1 MTNEGYRF
9 TIGVNVYQGSG
20 PPMSNPITEAR
31 ALETEGRLAEAVQAY
46 DDILNTTDE
55 PLTHALANFRLGSIY
70 RGWRELFTAQRF
82 YAQAHQLDPSNTD
95 IRDAVAELNLY
106 FSENRES
113 VADEMSR
120 KNSDQIVSLFR
131 IATGIKLLTM
141 DKPVQ
146 AYPLL
151 KSRTKIFPNAAMA
164 KHLLTDI
171 QITEDERNSAINFL
185 LERDWL
191 ANTGALLYTITE
203 KGLYNFYIELAQLHV
218 ANAAWTEAVMCY
230 AQASWLCPEQQV
242 PRYHLVICYA
252 EAETWD
258 KAVEIA
264 ANLPAEVP
272 ESIGAVA
279 YHTAVARSYHHIY
292 ETTADDDAKHRV
304 IAACETVLRL
314 DKKAKAISKLLD
326 VYQPKKSWWR
336 R

>member
-1 MTNEGYRF
+1 
-9 TIGVNVYQGSG
+9 
-20 PPMSNPITEAR
+20 MSSPITEAQ
-31 ALETEGRLAEAVQAY
+31 ALESEGRLAEAIQVY

-55 PLTHALANFRLGSIY
+55 TSTHAFANFRLGTIY
-70 RGWRELFTAQRF
+70 HGWRELFTAQRF
-82 YAQAHQLDPSNTD
+82 FAQAHQLEPSNTD

-230 AQASWLCPEQQV
+230 EQASWLHPEQQA
-242 PRYHLVICYA
+242 PRYYLVICHA
-252 EAETWD
+252 EAENWD
-258 KAVEIA
+258 ETVEIA

-272 ESIGAVA
+272 EGVDAVA
-279 YHTAVARSYHHIY
+279 YHTAVAQSYHCVY
-292 ETTADDDAKHRV
+292 ETTGDDDAKQRV

-314 DKKAKAISKLLD
+314 DKKTKTISRLLAS
-326 VYQPKKSWWR
+326 YQPKKSWWR

>member
-1 MTNEGYRF
+1 
-9 TIGVNVYQGSG
+9 
-20 PPMSNPITEAR
+20 MSNLITEAQT
-31 ALETEGRLAEAVQAY
+31 LETEGRLAEAIQVY
-46 DDILNTTDE
+46 DDILKTAGE
-55 PLTHALANFRLGSIY
+55 ASTHALAYFRLGTIY
-70 RGWRELFTAQRF
+70 HGWRELFTAQRF
-82 YAQAHQLDPSNTD
+82 FAQAHQLDPSNTD

-141 DKPVQ
+141 DKPEQ

-151 KSRTKIFPNAAMA
+151 RSRTRVFPNAAIA

-191 ANTGALLYTITE
+191 ANTGASLYTITE

-218 ANAAWTEAVMCY
+218 ANAAWTETVMCY
-230 AQASWLCPEQQV
+230 EQASRLQPEQQV
-242 PRYHLVICYA
+242 PRYWLVICHTEM
-252 EAETWD
+252 EAWD
-258 KAVEIA
+258 KAVAIA
-264 ANLPAEVP
+264 ANLPVEVVP
-272 ESIGAVA
+272 EDVDAVA
-279 YHTAVARSYHHIY
+279 YHTAVAQSYHRIY
-292 ETTADDDAKHRV
+292 QTTQDEETKQKV
-304 IAACETVLRL
+304 MEACEAVLRL
-314 DKKAKAISKLLD
+314 DKKAKAVSKLLAS
-326 VYQPKKSWWR
+326 YQPKKAWWR

>member
-1 MTNEGYRF
+1 M
-9 TIGVNVYQGSG
+9 
-20 PPMSNPITEAR
+20 PHPIAEAQ
-31 ALETEGRLAEAVQAY
+31 ALEAEGKLAEAIQVY
-46 DDILNTTDE
+46 DDILNTTDGTST
-55 PLTHALANFRLGSIY
+55 LALVNFRLGTIY
-70 RGWRELFTAQRF
+70 HGWRELFTAQRF
-82 YAQAHQLDPSNTD
+82 FAQAHQLDPSNAD
-95 IRDAVAELNLY
+95 IRDAIAELNQH
-106 FSENRES
+106 FSENREA

-141 DKPVQ
+141 EKPVQ

-191 ANTGALLYTITE
+191 VNTGASLYTITE

-230 AQASWLCPEQQV
+230 EQACWLDLGKVQV
-242 PRYHLVICYA
+242 YPRYQLVICYA
-252 EAETWD
+252 EVEAWD
-258 KAVEIA
+258 AAVEIIA
-264 ANLPAEVP
+264 GLPTEVP
-272 ESIGAVA
+272 DGVDPIA
-279 YHTAVARSYHHIY
+279 YHTAVAQSYHHVY
-292 ETTADDDAKHRV
+292 QTTQDDATKQSV
-304 IAACETVLRL
+304 VEACERVLRL
-314 DKKAKAISKLLD
+314 DKKAKEISKLLAS
-326 VYQPKKSWWR
+326 YSGKKAWWR

>member
-1 MTNEGYRF
+1 
-9 TIGVNVYQGSG
+9 
-20 PPMSNPITEAR
+20 MSNPISEAQT
-31 ALETEGRLAEAVQAY
+31 LEVEGRLAEAVQAY

-55 PLTHALANFRLGSIY
+55 PRTHALAYFRLGAIY

-82 YAQAHQLDPSNTD
+82 LAQAHQLDPSHTD

-151 KSRTKIFPNAAMA
+151 RSRTKIFPNAAMA

-191 ANTGALLYTITE
+191 ANTGASLYTITE
-203 KGLYNFYIELAQLHV
+203 KGLYNFYMELAQLHV
-218 ANAAWTEAVMCY
+218 ANTAWMEAVMCY
-230 AQASWLCPEQQV
+230 EQASWLDPAQRV
-242 PRYHLVICYA
+242 PRYRLVICYA
-252 EAETWD
+252 AVEASD
-258 KAVEIA
+258 KAAEIA
-264 ANLPAEVP
+264 ADLPAEVP
-272 ESIGAVA
+272 EGVDAVA
-279 YHTAVARSYHHIY
+279 YHTAVAQSYDYIHK
-292 ETTADDDAKHRV
+292 TTEDDYAKQRV
-304 IAACETVLRL
+304 IEACEAVLRL
-314 DKKAKAISKLLD
+314 DKKAKAVSKLLAS
-326 VYQPKKSWWR
+326 YQPKKAWWR